1 MQLRK
6 LNISAEMLTSATKK
20 DDYLRIKK
28 QITKQANAG
37 DLKLLYVAPEKLAK
51 NKSFMSILQNLHR
64 ANGIARIA
72 IDEVHCCSDWGH
84 DFRPDYTYLGVL
96 RDLFS
101 DVPIIGLTA
110 TASNK
115 VVTDVQKI
123 LNLQG
128 CLVLKAPFNRPNL
141 YYEVRPK
148 ISVQSDWLDEVNLVL
163 DNCSIAAHNRIFKIN
178 FLRWVLNKFQ
188 REV

>member
-6 LNISAEMLTSATKK
+6 LNISAEMLSSATKK
-20 DDYLRIKK
+20 EDYLRIKK
-28 QITKQANAG
+28 QIKANAG
-37 DLKLLYVAPEKLAK
+37 DLQLLFVAPEKLAK
-51 NKSFMSILQNLHR
+51 NQSFMSILQNLHR

-101 DVPIIGLTA
+101 EVPIIGLTA

-141 YYEVRPK
+141 YYEVKPK
-148 ISVQSDWLDEVNLVL
+148 TSVLSDWLDEV
-163 DNCSIAAHNRIFKIN
+163 IFN
-178 FLRWVLNKFQ
+178 
-188 REV
+188 